1 MPCGPNIL
9 GEIFF
14 LKSYFSATIRS
25 TVFILTPLK
34 HIRVRYPK
42 RCATLS
48 YLHHSPPERLRNSA
62 RRIFCK
68 FSYWYYFNFFFWF
81 FFPFQCFYV
90 CDKIFLKYN
99 SIIRPNWTPLISPKA
114 KKYFIKLFSCK
125 RSLFYRKQ
133 GELLFCKNLV

>member
-1 MPCGPNIL
+1 MWAKYFGRKI
-9 GEIFF
+9 F
-14 LKSYFSATIRS
+14 LKSNFSATIRS

-68 FSYWYYFNFFFWF
+68 FSTKVKQIMGCFFTKKYYLYLAQLYTEKEFFIFLENMLFNFHNLHYFSAS
-81 FFPFQCFYV
+81 
-90 CDKIFLKYN
+90 KTTRIFLIQSN
-99 SIIRPNWTPLISPKA
+99 
-114 KKYFIKLFSCK
+114 
-125 RSLFYRKQ
+125 
-133 GELLFCKNLV
+133 